1 MLAAAAGLEI
11 ASACREEKL
20 PNCTCKIEGEN
31 GAFNGIVK
39 TYQCSFDP
47 VKAKQIV
54 NEFLQD
60 NDDPGTGTEISEK
73 RKLEN
78 HNHNVGLQVGS

>member
-1 MLAAAAGLEI
+1 MLAAGSGLEI

-31 GAFNGIVK
+31 GAFNGLVK
-39 TYQCSFDP
+39 TYQCSYDP
-47 VKAKQIV
+47 VKGKQIV

-60 NDDPGTGTEISEK
+60 NDNPGIGTEISEK
-73 RKLEN
+73 RKLEIR
-78 HNHNVGLQVGS
+78 NHNVGLQVGS